1 MQETVKRVNVEQDLK
16 DGMLVYEKTWGS
28 GVVRKVDPFYRKV
41 HIDFDKK
48 TGHQMTFAYAG
59 ECLRLMPDDHLLAI
73 RRQNPE
79 RMKDLIENQPG
90 ELIRIL
96 IRSFGPQTI
105 QNVQTILIP
114 LILSEAEWKPFWER
128 ARKELKTDSLFEIPK
143 KRSEPLRILR
153 VERGYNQHWFT
164 KLRQERDMQEII
176 RSVDELINSKDR
188 PELTQEFQD
197 VLSNRLAFVVKG
209 AGTRQPGL
217 AARAVMAARELD
229 IQTAEM
235 NTNTLLSA
243 LLVETAFQSTVRDIP
258 AKEIRRLLNHLRTV
272 DHEHMEALLLRLI
285 PQLDMPVL
293 NETLPLLMEQG
304 RTEEVAASIRD
315 LTKERQVADVEVLYW
330 IYRHPEVMAQWNLG
344 GLPDLARW
352 LLRVLNEQLNGEK
365 LRTQNLIRDAFE
377 RKDWLKTIIE
387 SMNPTEAREFMR
399 RIKDS
404 IAWDSVTQRSIMASL
419 IKMKPDLQEIIAEDR
434 SPEKN
439 SLTGRVTS
447 KRSYY
452 ERQDQLERIITVEI
466 PEVAKEIGVARS
478 YGDLRENFEYKAA
491 KDKQALLLRR
501 RAELESML
509 AQVVPSDFSNAPS
522 GLVAQGTG
530 VLLAYA
536 DGRQERY
543 YILGEWDRDETLGII
558 SSESRM
564 ARKLIGSKEGDEVK
578 VPTTLDKEV
587 ECRVLAVEPLS
598 DAVRAWIQMQ

>member
-1 MQETVKRVNVEQDLK
+1 MQEMVKRVNVEQDLK
-16 DGMLVYEKTWGS
+16 DGVLVYDKTWGA
-28 GVVRKVDPFYRKV
+28 GVVRRVDPFYQKV
-41 HIDFDKK
+41 EIDFDKK
-48 TGHQMTFAYAG
+48 SGHRMTFAYAG
-59 ECLRLMPDDHLLAI
+59 ECLRLMDNEHLLSI
-73 RRQNPE
+73 KQRDPE
-79 RMKDLIENQPG
+79 RLKGMLENHPG
-90 ELIRIL
+90 ELIRVL
-96 IRSFGPQTI
+96 IRSFGPRTI
-105 QNVQTILIP
+105 QSVQDILIP
-114 LILSEAEWKPFWER
+114 SIVPEAGWKSFWEH
-128 ARKELKTDSLFEIPK
+128 ARKELKGDPLFEIPK
-143 KRSEPLRILR
+143 KRNDPLRILH
-153 VERGYNQHWFT
+153 VEKGYNQHWFD
-164 KLRQERDMQEII
+164 KLRQERDMLQII
-176 RSVDELINSKDR
+176 RLVDELINDKDR
-188 PELTQEFQD
+188 PDMTEAFME

-217 AARAVMAARELD
+217 AARAVMAARELN

-235 NTNTLLSA
+235 DTDTLLSV
-243 LLVETAFQSTVRDIP
+243 LLVEKAFQSTIRDVP
-258 AKEIRRLLNHLRTV
+258 AKEIRRLLNHLRAV

-304 RTEEVAASIRD
+304 RTEEVAAIIRD

-330 IYRHPEVMAQWNLG
+330 IYRHPDVMEQWKLG

-365 LRTQNLIRDAFE
+365 LRTQNMIRDAFE
-377 RKDWLKTIIE
+377 RKDWLKTIME
-387 SMNPTEAREFMR
+387 SMSPTEAREFMR

-404 IAWDSVTQRSIMASL
+404 IAWDSITQRSIMANL
-419 IKMKPDLQEIIAEDR
+419 IKMKPELQEVISEDR
-434 SPEKN
+434 APEKN

-509 AQVVPSDFSNAPS
+509 SQVVPSEFTNVPA
-522 GLVAQGTG
+522 GLVAQGSG
-530 VLLAYA
+530 VLLTYA
-536 DGRQERY
+536 DGHQERY
-543 YILGEWDRDETLGII
+543 YILGEWDRDEALGII

-564 ARKLIGSKEGDEVK
+564 ARKLIGSKEGDVVS
-578 VPTTLDKEV
+578 VPTALEKEV
-587 ECRVLAVEPLS
+587 ECKVVAVEPLS
-598 DAVRAWIQMQ
+598 DAVRAWIEMQ